1 MTAQM
6 MPASNVVS
14 AMFGADGILLQKVS
28 ALAPPPYYFVFC
40 KQQNNG
46 IQRKDNLLL
55 KIDTE
60 FE

>member
-1 MTAQM
+1 